1 MYECPG
7 WAMLYTK
14 LLNSK
19 NRFDGAIQ
27 FCSWHYS
34 NLNKMNVN
42 FKLCNV
48 FSVTYTFSGVGNHT
62 IPYLWFDCE
71 THLQLFHNGQWAVP

>member
-1 MYECPG
+1 
-7 WAMLYTK
+7 MLYTQ

-34 NLNKMNVN
+34 DLNKMNFN

-48 FSVTYTFSGVGNHT
+48 VLSVTYNFFSGVGKHT

-71 THLQLFHNGQWAVP
+71 THMQLFHNGQRAIP